1 MYIGLFITGLIS
13 FLQVTLFA
21 PRGATI
27 NPFNK
32 KWWTEKIE
40 KYSFISDRKVD
51 GTMFEDYVI
60 CNIVFWILVGLII
73 SVVQ

>member
-1 MYIGLFITGLIS
+1 MMYIGLFITGLIVS

-32 KWWTEKIE
+32 K
-40 KYSFISDRKVD
+40 
-51 GTMFEDYVI
+51 
-60 CNIVFWILVGLII
+60 
-73 SVVQ
+73 